1 MLSRAFC
8 ACKCVSKNRH
18 LDSFWKESSAKVP
31 TMWPNMAVESANYAT
46 NWNGNGVFC
55 AVIGITSAV
64 QMAWK

>member
-1 MLSRAFC
+1 
-8 ACKCVSKNRH
+8 
-18 LDSFWKESSAKVP
+18 
-31 TMWPNMAVESANYAT
+31 MAVESANYAA

>member
-1 MLSRAFC
+1 
-8 ACKCVSKNRH
+8 
-18 LDSFWKESSAKVP
+18 LDGFWKDSSAKVP
-31 TMWPNMAVESANYAT
+31 TMWPKMAVESANYAA

>member
-8 ACKCVSKNRH
+8 ACRCVSKNRH
-18 LDSFWKESSAKVP
+18 LDSVSKESSAKVP
-31 TMWPNMAVESANYAT
+31 TMWSKKAVESANRAA

>member
-31 TMWPNMAVESANYAT
+31 TMWPNMAVENANYAA